1 MEKLKK
7 LFLAVA
13 LIGQV
18 VGIVLLFFNVLLAVI
33 FYILYGMAIVAL
45 IIVLIMER
53 DKEKEEDDKND
64 YSDY

>member
-7 LFLAVA
+7 LFMAVA

-18 VGIVLLFFNVLLAVI
+18 VGIVLVFVDVLLAVI
-33 FYILYGMAIVAL
+33 FYILYGLAVVAL
-45 IIVLIMER
+45 FIVLIMER

>member
-18 VGIVLLFFNVLLAVI
+18 VGIVLIFFNVLLAVI
-33 FYILYGMAIVAL
+33 FYILYGLAVVAL
-45 IIVLIMER
+45 FIVLILER

>member
-18 VGIVLLFFNVLLAVI
+18 VGIVLVFFNVLLAVI
-33 FYILYGMAIVAL
+33 FYILYGLAVVAL
-45 IIVLIMER
+45 FIVLIMER